1 MNKYMK
7 IENIS
12 VEKVKIGDEF
22 FEFKYNDI
30 IKSKE
35 MEIKLFGVRR
45 PFTATKVGKDYV
57 IYKSL
62 NTFIA
67 AKNAGLKEVPCKIIG
82 NKLMNDII
90 KELNFHRRNY
100 KLKKI

>member
-7 IENIS
+7 IENIP
-12 VEKVKIGDEF
+12 VEKIKIGDDF

-35 MEIKLFGVRR
+35 MEIKLFGARR
-45 PFTATKVGKDYV
+45 PFTVTKVGEYYV
-57 IYKSL
+57 IYNSL
-62 NTFIA
+62 NRFTI
-67 AKNAGLKEVPCKIIG
+67 AKNAGLKEVPCKIIS

-90 KELNFHRRNY
+90 KKLNFHRRNY

>member
-7 IENIS
+7 IENIP
-12 VEKVKIGDEF
+12 VEKIKIGDEF

-45 PFTATKVGKDYV
+45 PFIATKVGKDYV
-57 IYKSL
+57 IYKQ
-62 NTFIA
+62 
-67 AKNAGLKEVPCKIIG
+67 VD
-82 NKLMNDII
+82 NKTEKKSTLT
-90 KELNFHRRNY
+90 Y
-100 KLKKI
+100 KTGAFFQRQHLIFG

>member
-7 IENIS
+7 IENIP
-12 VEKVKIGDEF
+12 VEKIKIGDKF

-45 PFTATKVGKDYV
+45 PFTVTKVRKDYV

-100 KLKKI
+100 KLEKI

>member
-7 IENIS
+7 IENIP
-12 VEKVKIGDEF
+12 VEKIKIGDEF
-22 FEFKYNDI
+22 FEVKPNDI
-30 IKSKE
+30 LKHIGVE
-35 MEIKLFGVRR
+35 MKLFGVKR
-45 PFTATKVGKDYV
+45 PFTVTKVGEYYV
-57 IYKSL
+57 IYNSL

-67 AKNAGLKEVPCKIIG
+67 AKNAGLKDVPCKIIG